1 MSVCGVRRSIC
12 PSIYLVDCIHTQPVV
27 DQLALS
33 LSTDGWMDGWMY
45 GRTCIAIRRILRFF
59 LIENMPTNLTS
70 RLELTS
76 PPMRVRCPTYF
87 SRIPRMNVYSFF
99 SRVLIMYKS
108 SAVLNSKEPLAPGL
122 PIYST
127 CTVNIE
133 MCPYLDMVLQYSR
146 LMY

>member
-1 MSVCGVRRSIC
+1 
-12 PSIYLVDCIHTQPVV
+12 
-27 DQLALS
+27 
-33 LSTDGWMDGWMY
+33 MDGWMY

-127 CTVNIE
+127 CTVIIPRKE
-133 MCPYLDMVLQYSR
+133 TSESARYASHTGRSAGSTSCKG
-146 LMY
+146 